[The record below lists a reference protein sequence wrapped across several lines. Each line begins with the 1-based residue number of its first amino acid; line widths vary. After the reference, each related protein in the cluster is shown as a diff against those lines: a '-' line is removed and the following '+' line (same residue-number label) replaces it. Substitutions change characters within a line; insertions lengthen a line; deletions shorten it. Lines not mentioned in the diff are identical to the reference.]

1 MQEVKVPRI
10 SVNDDFVELVDWHV
24 ADGSRVAKGGAL
36 CSIETSKTTFEV
48 EAESGGNVKILASPG
63 DKVSVHETICLLY
76 DDPAELVEYDASP
89 APAPSRDQT
98 SDATK
103 KAVRLAESLGVD
115 LSEIRGTGIIREKDV
130 RAFHAAKAANAEP
143 DSATMS
149 QATPTTSGAAADQA
163 IGLPRLVVRQTLRA
177 SMWILYRIPIVS
189 TLVGMLVRSFPEGV
203 AGKALRASFY
213 RNGLMHL
220 GDQARIDTGAL
231 LVEPRAISIGDRSH
245 IDSNVKIVGRVP
257 EKPVRIGKG
266 VHIGPGVLI
275 YGTGGVTIGDYAAV
289 AAGSVIYSAR
299 NLPES
304 PDLPGRLISM
314 SHAAPAEMQYFVREE
329 VVIEDFAFVGLNVSI
344 LPGVTI
350 GKGAIINSGAVVAKD
365 VPPYTIFGG
374 PPSSV
379 VGERRLERKQSG

>member
-1 MQEVKVPRI
+1 MQEVRVPRI

-48 EAESGGNVKILASPG
+48 EAECGGNVKLLASPG

-89 APAPSRDQT
+89 APAPTRDQT
-98 SDATK
+98 NDATK
-103 KAVRLAESLGVD
+103 KAIRLAETLGVD
-115 LSEIRGTGIIREKDV
+115 LSQVRGTGIIREKDV
-130 RAFHAAKAANAEP
+130 RAFHAAKAESAEHN
-143 DSATMS
+143 SGTEAKL
-149 QATPTTSGAAADQA
+149 TTSHAASDQS
-163 IGLPRLVVRQTLRA
+163 ITLPRLVVRQTLRA

-189 TLVGMLVRSFPEGV
+189 SLVEMFVRSFPEGV
-203 AGKALRASFY
+203 AGKTLRASFY

-299 NLPES
+299 NLPEN
-304 PDLPGRLISM
+304 PDMPGRLISM
-314 SHAAPAEMQYFVREE
+314 SHAAPAEMQHFVREE
-329 VVIEDFAFVGLNVSI
+329 VVIEDFVFVGLNVSI

-374 PPSSV
+374 PPSTAIA
-379 VGERRLERKQSG
+379 ERRLERR